1 MSKLPGRPAIDI
13 RVTKEL
19 EGTET
24 VGFRHMF
31 KGWDN
36 VLSIDYSKAVDT
48 VPEKE
53 LQLRKDR
60 QVQTSYCDLGL
71 TEFLGECSRHVRL
84 VLAATKNHAV

>member
-36 VLSIDYSKAVDT
+36 VLNIDYSKTVDT

-60 QVQTSYCDLGL
+60 QVIL
-71 TEFLGECSRHVRL
+71 FF
-84 VLAATKNHAV
+84 